1 MGVKLSSPSHAKRSW
16 RHLLFQFLRFSL
28 VGGLNTFIDVMVF
41 NILVLAFPTQHIHRL
56 VFYNT
61 LAYLVGAVNSFC
73 WNKLWTFEE
82 RFKIKRGQVARFALV
97 TCLGI
102 LCNDALLWLAT
113 NMLAAFSISGFLW
126 TNVAKISAIAG
137 TVTISY
143 IGMRFSVFIKSEK
156 DETLIPPPSN
166 PYLFITPQSLSV
178 VLPAYNEEAVIANTI
193 VTIISTLTTWMR
205 DFEVIV
211 VNDGSRDRTG
221 KIVAGLSAYDPRVR
235 LINHPVN
242 RGYGAAL
249 VTGFES
255 VRKELAFFMDSDGQ
269 FDINDLAHFFPLIEE
284 YDAVLG
290 YRIDR
295 QDTWMRKL
303 NAWGWKQLVQ
313 FIFGVRARDIDCAF
327 KLFRSEFFRTHRLE
341 TRGAMINTEILYKFT
356 RAGYTYTEVGVHH
369 LPRRAGK
376 ATGAKPTVILRALYE
391 MLVYA
396 GKWRQEELQLLYSY
410 D

>member
-211 VNDGSRDRTG
+211 VNDGSR
-221 KIVAGLSAYDPRVR
+221 
-235 LINHPVN
+235 
-242 RGYGAAL
+242 
-249 VTGFES
+249 
-255 VRKELAFFMDSDGQ
+255 AFFMDSDGQ